1 MSYAYKVFSQT
12 KHLEIVVVIII
23 IIMIPLIV
31 IKHLLS
37 EISGISTVAKTLFL
51 S

>member
-12 KHLEIVVVIII
+12 KHFEIVVIII